1 MADINRSDV
10 AGLIPTDYSNDFLDI
25 ITAESA
31 VLSNFTTVRV
41 GTKVTTFPVLS
52 ALPSAG
58 FVTEQIDDAA
68 GTKPTTDVAWRN
80 KTLTVEEVA
89 CIVPIHENVIE
100 DSTVDLWAQI
110 RPLVGQAFGQVIDN
124 AVIWGIGKPSSWRA
138 GIVPAA
144 KTAGAVATLPSST
157 TATNDLL
164 TAFSDAMTFIEADG
178 NNPEL
183 AFVGPRMRGK
193 LRKLRESTGAFL
205 ATGSTGAPNS
215 AAGPDVFDLN
225 LRPVKNAAWSDV
237 SALSAIVDPSKI
249 VLGLRSD
256 MSYKLLTE
264 ATVNG
269 INLAEK
275 DMVAL
280 RIKMRLGWEVADNAN
295 ALSATPLPYA
305 VVAPYAGT
313 S

>member
-1 MADINRSDV
+1 MADINRADV

-31 VLSNFTTVRV
+31 ALSSFTTVRV

-58 FVTEQIDDAA
+58 FVTEQVDDAA
-68 GTKPTTDVAWRN
+68 GTKPTTAVEWRN

-89 CIVPIHENVIE
+89 CIVPIHENVLE
-100 DSTVDLWAQI
+100 DSTVDLWGQV
-110 RPLVGQAFGQVIDN
+110 RPLIGQAFGQVIDN
-124 AVIWGIGKPSSWRA
+124 AIFWSVGKPASWRA
-138 GIVPAA
+138 GIIPAA
-144 KTAGAVATLPSST
+144 KAAGAVATLPSST

-164 TAFSDAMTFIEADG
+164 TGFSDAMSFVEAEG
-178 NNPEL
+178 LVPNV

-205 ATGSTGAPNS
+205 ATGSNGAPGS
-215 AAGPDVFDLN
+215 ANGPDVFDLD
-225 LRPVKNAAWSDV
+225 LRTVRNATWTDAT
-237 SALSAIVDPSKI
+237 ALAAVVDTSKVVI
-249 VLGLRSD
+249 GLRTD

-264 ATVNG
+264 ATVGG

-295 ALSATPLPYA
+295 ALAAAPLPFA